1 MHKNLYL
8 VTLLLATLAGNAQL
22 QTDSLLIEGHYRTF
36 HFNKPEK
43 ATKNGSLLFIMHGS
57 GGNGK
62 KIMKATGKLEAIA
75 ASENLLIV
83 YPDGYKNY
91 WNECR
96 KMSTALANKE
106 NINEN
111 AFFVGMISYFHRKYG
126 VSEKKVFAA
135 GFSGG
140 GHMAYKLA
148 LTMPEKIQAIAA
160 IVANQPDPAYS
171 DCTEARIAV
180 PVLIINGTRDGTNPY
195 AGGEMYVNNNSFGIV
210 RSTENTFHYWSK
222 LAGYSGEPVKKTL
235 PDIDPSDNKT
245 IESYTFKQPNK
256 PEIQLLKVIGG
267 KHDYPDDID
276 VYLYAWDFFKSQLK
290 EARTSSSVPV
300 KKQIAEAAC
309 GQCKL
314 GLHGDSCDLAVRI
327 NGKSYFVDGTDIDS
341 HGDAH
346 AEDGFCQ
353 TIRKV
358 EVEGEII
365 DNRFKATYFK
375 LVPAN

>member
-1 MHKNLYL
+1 MYKTIYL
-8 VTLLLATLAGNAQL
+8 VTLMLAATAVNGQL
-22 QTDSLLIEGHYRTF
+22 QTDSLLIEGHYRVF
-36 HFNKPEK
+36 HFNKP
-43 ATKNGSLLFIMHGS
+43 ANDVKNGSLLFIMHGS
-57 GGNGK
+57 GGNGQQ
-62 KIMKATGKLEAIA
+62 IMKATGKLEAIA
-75 ASENLLIV
+75 ANENLLIV

-111 AFFVGMISYFHRKYG
+111 AFFTAMISHFSKQYG

-148 LTMPEKIQAIAA
+148 LTMPEKIKAITA
-160 IVANQPDPAYS
+160 IVANQPDAAYS
-171 DCTEARIAV
+171 DCTEAKTAV
-180 PVLIINGTRDGTNPY
+180 PVLIINGTQDATNPY
-195 AGGEMYVNNNSFGIV
+195 AGGEMFVNNNSFGVV
-210 RSTENTFHYWSK
+210 RSTENTFRYWAQ
-222 LAGYSGEPVKKTL
+222 LAGYTGEPVKNAL

-256 PEIQLLKVIGG
+256 PEIRLLKVIGG
-267 KHDYPDDID
+267 KHDYPNDID
-276 VYLYAWDFFKSQLK
+276 VYLYAWDFFKSQLND
-290 EARTSSSVPV
+290 ATANSAILI
-300 KKQIAEAAC
+300 KKQVVEAAC

-314 GLHGDSCDLAVRI
+314 GLHGESCDLAVRI

-346 AEDGFCQ
+346 GEDGFCQ
-353 TIRKV
+353 TIRKA
-358 EVEGEII
+358 ELEGEII
-365 DNRFKATYFK
+365 DNRLKVTYFK
-375 LVPAN
+375 LITQ